1 MKELSLTKKMSIEEI
16 TNLMGDDISWISG
29 VIAAAWAYD
38 INVIRKYIL
47 PNIKRESVIN
57 WLALL
62 SEREVHCILYRYR
75 DGMTYDEIGQII
87 HRCRETARH
96 IVGDKHPGKISKL
109 RAPNSKSFRV
119 LFDGYSNGPC
129 STLYSG
135 YRPFAYTWMQ
145 LICRFRHHESC
156 MKKDC
161 SDLVGKG
168 EKLIAKSLYEVFT
181 TYDLR
186 DDASAFILFRRICAS
201 FGMYD
206 KYGPYD
212 MYRGRPYYATVADEL
227 FNSDV
232 INDSCLRIN
241 SQLEKEFLR
250 QHSAH
255 IRHKLYR
262 IR

>member
-29 VIAAAWAYD
+29 VIAAAWSYNVD
-38 INVIRKYIL
+38 VIRKYIL

-87 HRCRETARH
+87 HRCRETVRH
-96 IVGDKHPGKISKL
+96 IVCNKYPSSIAKFRL
-109 RAPNSKSFRV
+109 PNSRSFRV
-119 LFDGYSNGPC
+119 LFDGYRGGPC
-129 STLYSG
+129 TTLYSG
-135 YRPFAYTWMQ
+135 HKPFAYTWMQ
-145 LICRFRHHESC
+145 LVCRFREYELY
-156 MKKDC
+156 MKENCDC
-161 SDLVGKG
+161 IGKG
-168 EKLIAKSLYEVFT
+168 STLIATSMFDVFT

-186 DDASAFILFRRICAS
+186 DNISAFILFRRICAS

-206 KYGPYD
+206 RYGPYD
-212 MYRGRPYYATVADEL
+212 IYRGRPYYATVADEL
-227 FNSDV
+227 FNSGG
-232 INDSCLRIN
+232 ISGSCLRIN
-241 SQLEKEFLR
+241 SQVEKEYLR
-250 QHSAH
+250 IHLAY
-255 IRHKLYR
+255 IRHNLYR